1 MNNIKWLYP
10 KKTSLENIQK
20 VENYFNIKFPDD
32 YFSCIL
38 LNNGAHPKPNTFNLG
53 NMEES
58 INNLL
63 LIDIEETFG
72 ILKLY
77 NGIKNSIPK
86 KVIPF
91 ARDGGDNYICFDYRK
106 DITNPTVVF
115 WDYEKACR
123 EYYSY
128 ENVGFDDEKY
138 AFNYD
143 KAITYICDSFT
154 ELLNMLHE
162 PEEE

>member
-32 YFSCIL
+32 YVTCVL
-38 LNNGAHPKPNTFNLG
+38 LNNEAYPTPSIFEIGTF
-53 NMEES
+53 EEV
-58 INNLL
+58 INNL
-63 LIDIEETFG
+63 IEIE
-72 ILKLY
+72 
-77 NGIKNSIPK
+77 NGIVTSYKSVEKIIPEK
-86 KVIPF
+86 LIPF
-91 ARDGGDNYICFDYRK
+91 ADCGDGNVICFDYRK

-123 EYYSY
+123 EYYNY
-128 ENVGFDDEKY
+128 ESVGFDDEKY